1 MSTKDIE
8 TRIVTAS
15 HFASVKVAEYLSK
28 GFILNPTM
36 GGSQGEI
43 LKVDLT
49 NDEITYRIVVLMRY
63 EGLED
68 KVYCR
73 VIKFESGFDA
83 FNSNILWNVRGHIVI
98 DQEF

>member
-8 TRIVTAS
+8 TRIVSAS
-15 HFASVKVAEYLSK
+15 HFASVQVAQYLSK

-36 GGSQGEI
+36 GGSQGEV

-49 NDEITYRIVVLMRY
+49 NDEITYRIVVLRRY
-63 EGLED
+63 EGFED

-73 VIKFESGFDA
+73 VTKFESGFDA
-83 FNSNILWNVRGHIVI
+83 FNSNILWNDRGHIII
-98 DQEF
+98 DKEF

>member
-8 TRIVTAS
+8 SRIVSAS

-36 GGSQGEI
+36 GGSQGEVI
-43 LKVDLT
+43 KVDLT
-49 NDEITYRIVVLMRY
+49 NDEITYRIVVLRMY
-63 EGLED
+63 EGFEE

-73 VIKFESGFDA
+73 VTKFESGFDA
-83 FNSNILWNVRGHIVI
+83 FNSNILWNDRGNIII
-98 DQEF
+98 DKEF